1 MYKFK
6 VKSGNFDIN
15 TYEPNTTFQEI
26 SKDFRDKYTYPIL
39 IAKVNNYLTPLTDK
53 ITRDSE
59 VIFYDRS
66 SEIGHYIYEN
76 TLQFLMI
83 YSIKMLLGDDT
94 EVIIEHS
101 IDNGV
106 YCEVVNK
113 EMTPEVV
120 NELEILMHKHCEDD
134 LEIKKV
140 SVSRSDASYYF
151 SKKNQIDKVKA
162 LKYISNANIHLYRLG
177 NIYDYFYSGLAAS
190 TKLLDEFKLTYID
203 TKGFVIRFP
212 NITNPECT
220 LEYNHYGKVFE
231 KYEEYID
238 WCDTVEI
245 RNAADL
251 NEFVTTHNYNDLIRI
266 SEAKY
271 NSQLADVSNKIADS
285 DNDIKLVLI
294 AGPSS
299 SGKTTTSKKLEVY
312 LRSQGITA
320 HQISI
325 DDYFLDRKDTPRN
338 HKGEYDF
345 ESVNAIDLE
354 AFNRDMMR
362 LLDGERVLLPEY
374 NFVVGKKEYKR
385 KWLQLKKNTDIIIVE
400 GLHALNDKLT
410 MLVDSKNKYKI
421 YLTPLS
427 PLNVDN
433 HSRVHTTDIR
443 KLRRMIRDSRTR
455 GNSASDTLTQ
465 WNKIREGEN
474 KYIYPYIESSDVV
487 INSALLYEI
496 SVLKI
501 YAEPL
506 LFSIDENNKNY
517 PEALRLINF
526 LRNFL
531 PLSSEEVPNDSVL
544 REFIGNS
551 CFHN

>member
-6 VKSGNFDIN
+6 VKSGNFDVN

-26 SKDFRDKYTYPIL
+26 SKDFRDRFTYPIL
-39 IAKVNNYLTPLTDK
+39 IAKVNNYLTPLSDK

-59 VIFYDRS
+59 VVFYDRS

-101 IDNGV
+101 IDNGI

-113 EMTPEVV
+113 EMTVEIV
-120 NELEILMHKHCEDD
+120 NDLEILMHKHCEDD

-151 SKKNQIDKVKA
+151 EKKNQIDKVKA
-162 LKYISNANIHLYRLG
+162 LKYISNANIHLYRIG
-177 NIYDYFYSGLAAS
+177 NVYDYFYSGLASS
-190 TKLLDEFKLTYID
+190 TKLLDEFKLTYVD
-203 TKGFVIRFP
+203 KKGFVIRFP

-238 WCDTVEI
+238 WCDTVGI

-271 NSQLADVSNKIADS
+271 NSQLASVAEKISDS
-285 DNDIKLVLI
+285 KNDIKLVLI

-338 HKGEYDF
+338 NKGEYDF

-354 AFNRDMMR
+354 SFNRDMMR

-385 KWLQLKKNTDIIIVE
+385 KWLQLKKDTDIIIVE

-443 KLRRMIRDSRTR
+443 KLRRMIRDNRSR

-496 SVLKI
+496 SILKI

-506 LFSIDENNKNY
+506 LFSIDESNKNY

-551 CFHN
+551 CFY